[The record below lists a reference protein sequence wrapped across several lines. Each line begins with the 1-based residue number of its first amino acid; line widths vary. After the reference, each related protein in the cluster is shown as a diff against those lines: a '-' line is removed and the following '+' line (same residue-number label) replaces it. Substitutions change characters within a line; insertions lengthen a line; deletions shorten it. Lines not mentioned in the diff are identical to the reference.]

1 MFKDGDSVRANVEYI
16 RRHSRYF
23 NEKELSILENS
34 VGTIACICDS
44 MYKVVFTNS
53 GIERIDNFYSVN
65 ELLHDDNIIEF

>member
-34 VGTIACICDS
+34 VGTISC
-44 MYKVVFTNS
+44 
-53 GIERIDNFYSVN
+53 
-65 ELLHDDNIIEF
+65 